1 MEQKRRVSYL
11 DMAKGIG
18 VILVVAGHVIGYMQ
32 THDYKAYLGP
42 IYHWIASFHMPLF
55 FIVSGILLWIT
66 GEENRDM
73 KQIILRK
80 IKTLLLPYV
89 VFSIIYIL
97 FYARMSIAHPEAVPH
112 SEIIKY
118 VIHTITFRGIA
129 VMWFLTALFL
139 GEILFLFCRKHLDD
153 MKLVALFSVLCL
165 FVLLTSSVFLWE
177 GWERNYGLMAMGAV
191 LQAMY
196 KGALAGFFLMIGYFS
211 ARLLQKEER
220 KSVGGFLLGILLML
234 AGGVL
239 CFQNSQVD
247 MNYMVFDR
255 IGLYLICSCA
265 GSFGMILICKNMYQ
279 SKFLQLCGANS
290 LVIMATHIEFQV
302 LTYAIF
308 FSYWVVQYVSRAKEY
323 VFFFLVAVGIAV
335 LETFI
340 VYIFNHYLYFLIGKR
355 KPEKKS

>member
-32 THDYKAYLGP
+32 MNDYKAYLGP
-42 IYHWIASFHMPLF
+42 IYHWIASFHMPSF
-55 FIVSGILLWIT
+55 FIISGILLWIT

-80 IKTLLLPYV
+80 IKSLLLPYG

-97 FYARMSIAHPEAVPH
+97 FYARMSIVQPEVVPH

-118 VIHTITFRGIA
+118 VIHTIMFRGIA
-129 VMWFLTALFL
+129 VMWFLTALFF

-177 GWERNYGLMAMGAV
+177 GWESNYGLMAIGAL

-279 SKFLQLCGANS
+279 SKFLRLCGTNS

-302 LTYAIF
+302 LTYAILF
-308 FSYWVVQYVSRAKEY
+308 AYWVVQYVSRAKEY
-323 VFFFLVAVGIAV
+323 VFFFLVAVMITI
-335 LETFI
+335 LETII

-355 KPEKKS
+355 KPVKKS